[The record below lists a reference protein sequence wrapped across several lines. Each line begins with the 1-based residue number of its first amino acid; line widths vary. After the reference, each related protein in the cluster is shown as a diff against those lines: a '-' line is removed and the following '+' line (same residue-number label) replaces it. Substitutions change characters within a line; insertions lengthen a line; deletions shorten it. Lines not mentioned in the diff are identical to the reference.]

1 MITNWIPF
9 MTDSNET
16 NDLKKDNNKQSLKNY
31 FLFFSGQQ
39 ISLLGSTIV
48 QFVLIWWITLETG
61 SELILGLA
69 SLAGFGPMVIL
80 SPIAGTI
87 ADRVNRKLVIVSA
100 DILIAI
106 ITAVAIYLFYKNM
119 FTIAWL
125 FIVLVI
131 RSIGDSF
138 HNTVVVSILPT
149 MVPEKLISRINGL
162 NYLTNAVIRI
172 AGPAIAAGLLVLW
185 NTVDLLWADIASFI
199 FALVL
204 IIKVKIPRVKTE
216 LNKGEKIHMFADLK
230 DAFKTILNTKG
241 LLAIGIMLIVVNLF
255 FTPFS
260 TMLPLFIY
268 KTHGGMETDYAL
280 VIFFFQAG
288 IIAGSIFMTIFKGF
302 RKRAWVSYFAIIFT
316 FVVLTTIFFIPEGS
330 DNLFWL
336 IGIQFFLGTIVH
348 PVINVS
354 VLSSIQ
360 LVIPKEK
367 LGRASGLI
375 ATEVSNVQP
384 LSMIFAGG
392 FGALIGIRYVYLMSG
407 ILGIIICSLI
417 WFLTKARSFDKILER
432 KLAIGRL

>member
-1 MITNWIPF
+1 MI
-9 MTDSNET
+9 DSS
-16 NDLKKDNNKQSLKNY
+16 LAKKVKQENNKQSLKNY

-48 QFVLIWWITLETG
+48 QFVLIWWITLETK

-87 ADRVNRKLVIVSA
+87 ADRVNRKIVIIAA
-100 DILIAI
+100 DTAIAI
-106 ITAVAIYLFYKNM
+106 ITAVAIYLFYTDK
-119 FTIAWL
+119 FTISML
-125 FIVLVI
+125 FIVLII
-131 RSIGDSF
+131 RGIGDSF
-138 HNTVVVSILPT
+138 HNTVVVSVLPT
-149 MVPEKLISRINGL
+149 MVPEKMISRLNGL

-172 AGPAIAAGLLVLW
+172 AGPAIAAGLLILFK
-185 NTVDLLWADIASFI
+185 TVDLMWADIISFVI
-199 FALVL
+199 ALIL
-204 IIKVKIPRVKTE
+204 IIKVDIPHVKTE

-230 DAFKTILNTKG
+230 DAFKTILGTKG

-260 TMLPLFIY
+260 TMLPLFVY
-268 KTHGGMETDYAL
+268 KTHGGTETDYAL

-288 IIAGSIFMTIFKGF
+288 IIVGSLFMSIFKGF
-302 RKRAWVSYFAIIFT
+302 KKKAWVSYFAIIWT
-316 FVVLTTIFFIPEGS
+316 FAILTTIYFIPEGS

-336 IGIQFFLGTIVH
+336 IGIQFFLGTLVH
-348 PVINVS
+348 PIINVS

-392 FGALIGIRYVYLMSG
+392 FGQLIGIRNVYLMSG
-407 ILGIIICSLI
+407 LLGIIISSLI
-417 WFLTKARSFDKILER
+417 WFLTKARLFDKQLER
-432 KLAIGRL
+432 KLAIGRF

>member
-1 MITNWIPF
+1 MTN
-9 MTDSNET
+9 SNLTKISKNEN
-16 NDLKKDNNKQSLKNY
+16 NDHSLRNY

-39 ISLLGSTIV
+39 ISLLGSTVV

-80 SPIAGTI
+80 SPIAGAI
-87 ADRVNRKLVIVSA
+87 ADRINRKLVIIAA
-100 DILIAI
+100 DTVIAI
-106 ITAVAIYLFYKNM
+106 ITIVAIFLFYADM
-119 FTIAWL
+119 FTIYWL
-125 FIVLVI
+125 FIVLII
-131 RSIGDSF
+131 RGIGDSF

-149 MVPEKLISRINGL
+149 MVPEKMISRINGI
-162 NYLTNAVIRI
+162 NYFTNAVIRI
-172 AGPAIAAGLLVLW
+172 AGPAIAAGLLILFE
-185 NTVDLLWADIASFI
+185 TVDLMWADIISFGI
-199 FALVL
+199 ALIL
-204 IIKVKIPRVKTE
+204 IIKVKIPHVKTE
-216 LNKGEKIHMFADLK
+216 INRGEKIHIFADLK
-230 DAFKTILNTKG
+230 DAFKTILETKG

-260 TMLPLFIY
+260 TMLPLFVY
-268 KTHGGMETDYAL
+268 KTHGGTETDYAL

-288 IIAGSIFMTIFKGF
+288 IIAGSLFMSIFKGF
-302 RKRAWVSYFAIIFT
+302 RKKAWVSYFAIIWT
-316 FVVLTTIFFIPEGS
+316 FVILTTIYFIPEGS
-330 DNLFWL
+330 DNFFWL
-336 IGIQFFLGTIVH
+336 IGIQFFLGTLVH
-348 PVINVS
+348 PIINVS

-392 FGALIGIRYVYLMSG
+392 FGALIGIRNVYLMSG
-407 ILGIIICSLI
+407 VLGIIFCSLI
-417 WFLTKARSFDKILER
+417 WFLTKARSFDKNLER

>member
-1 MITNWIPF
+1 
-9 MTDSNET
+9 MTELNQDNRSEE
-16 NDLKKDNNKQSLKNY
+16 KDNGQSLKNY

-39 ISLLGSTIV
+39 ISLLGSTVV
-48 QFVLIWWITLETG
+48 QFVLIWWVTLETG

-87 ADRVNRKLVIVSA
+87 ADRINRKLVIVIS
-100 DILIAI
+100 DTVIAI
-106 ITAVAIYLFYKNM
+106 ITAVAIYLFYAEK
-119 FTIAWL
+119 FSITWL

-149 MVPEKLISRINGL
+149 MVPDKLISRINGL
-162 NYLTNAVIRI
+162 NYLTNAIIRI
-172 AGPAIAAGLLVLW
+172 AGPAIAAGLLILFR
-185 NTVDLLWADIASFI
+185 TVDLMWADIVSFVI
-199 FALVL
+199 ALIL
-204 IIKVKIPRVKTE
+204 IIKVDIPHVETE
-216 LNKGEKIHMFADLK
+216 LHKGDKIHMFADLK

-268 KTHGGMETDYAL
+268 KTHGGIETDYAL

-288 IIAGSIFMTIFKGF
+288 IIAGSLFMSIFKGF
-302 RKRAWVSYFAIIFT
+302 KKKGWVSYFAIIWT
-316 FVVLTTIFFIPEGS
+316 FIILTTIYFIPEGS
-330 DNLFWL
+330 SNLFWL

-354 VLSSIQ
+354 ILSSIQ

-407 ILGIIICSLI
+407 ILGIVICSLI
-417 WFLTKARSFDKILER
+417 WFLTKARNFDKQLER
-432 KLAIGRL
+432 KLSIGSL

>member
-1 MITNWIPF
+1 
-9 MTDSNET
+9 MTELSQADKLEE
-16 NDLKKDNNKQSLKNY
+16 KDNGQSLKNY

-39 ISLLGSTIV
+39 ISLLGSTVV

-87 ADRVNRKLVIVSA
+87 ADRINRKLVIITA
-100 DILIAI
+100 DTLIAI
-106 ITAVAIYLFYKNM
+106 ITAVAIYLFYTNK
-119 FTIAWL
+119 FTIPWL

-149 MVPEKLISRINGL
+149 MVPDKLISRINGL

-172 AGPAIAAGLLVLW
+172 AGPAIAAGLLILFK
-185 NTVDLLWADIASFI
+185 TVDLMWADIISFVI
-199 FALVL
+199 ALVL
-204 IIKVKIPRVKTE
+204 IIKVDIPHVKTE
-216 LNKGEKIHMFADLK
+216 LHKGDKIHMFADLK

-268 KTHGGMETDYAL
+268 KTHGGTETDYAL
-280 VIFFFQAG
+280 VIFFFQVG
-288 IIAGSIFMTIFKGF
+288 IIAGSLFMTIFKGF
-302 RKRAWVSYFAIIFT
+302 KKKGWVSYFAIIWT
-316 FVVLTTIFFIPEGS
+316 FIILTTIYFIPEGS

-354 VLSSIQ
+354 ILSSIQ

-392 FGALIGIRYVYLMSG
+392 FGALIGIRFVYLMSG
-407 ILGIIICSLI
+407 ILGIVICSLI
-417 WFLTKARSFDKILER
+417 WFLTKARTFDKQLER
-432 KLAIGRL
+432 KLALGSL

>member
-1 MITNWIPF
+1 MNE
-9 MTDSNET
+9 MNQTDNSQKKSN
-16 NDLKKDNNKQSLKNY
+16 NQILGNY

-80 SPIAGTI
+80 SPVAGTI
-87 ADRVNRKLVIVSA
+87 ADRINRKLVIIIA
-100 DILIAI
+100 DTAIAI
-106 ITAVAIYLFYKNM
+106 ITFVAIYLFYMDK
-119 FTIAWL
+119 FTIYWL

-131 RSIGDSF
+131 RGIGDSF
-138 HNTVVVSILPT
+138 HNTVVVSVLPT
-149 MVPEKLISRINGL
+149 MVPDKMISRLNGL
-162 NYLTNAVIRI
+162 NYLTNALIRI
-172 AGPAIAAGLLVLW
+172 AGPAIAAGLLILFE
-185 NTVDLLWADIASFI
+185 TVDLMWADIISFAI
-199 FALVL
+199 ALIL
-204 IIKVKIPRVKTE
+204 IIKVDIPHVKTE
-216 LNKGEKIHMFADLK
+216 IHKGERIHIFADLK
-230 DAFKTILNTKG
+230 DALKTILNTKG
-241 LLAIGIMLIVVNLF
+241 LLAIGIMLIIVNLF

-260 TMLPLFIY
+260 TMLPLFVY
-268 KTHGGMETDYAL
+268 KTHGGTERDYAL

-288 IIAGSIFMTIFKGF
+288 IIAGSLFMSIFKGF
-302 RKRAWVSYFAIIFT
+302 KKKAWVSYFAIIWT
-316 FVVLTTIFFIPEGS
+316 FVILTTIYFIPEGS

-336 IGIQFFLGTIVH
+336 IGIQFFLGTLVH
-348 PVINVS
+348 PIINVS

-392 FGALIGIRYVYLMSG
+392 FGQLIGIRNVYLMSG
-407 ILGIIICSLI
+407 ILGIVICSII
-417 WFLTKARSFDKILER
+417 WFLTKARSFDSQLER
-432 KLAIGRL
+432 KLVIGNI